1 MSITRLSTHELTG
14 FNPIISEP
22 TRQQLIKLDRKMRE
36 ARKAKRD
43 TKTYNTTVECF
54 RCGNELIYGED
65 QIIHKNT
72 TKDKKV
78 IRRAYCE
85 SCVGYR

>member
-1 MSITRLSTHELTG
+1 MDRLSVTPLIG
-14 FNPIISEP
+14 FNPVISEP
-22 TRQQLIKLDRKMRE
+22 TRQQLIKLDKIMRAE
-36 ARKAKRD
+36 RKANRE